1 MVSILK
7 AYGAW
12 IWLGQILF
20 YIAARWLNGW
30 FFLKPGRAQ
39 NSLAELTLSIAFA
52 WNGGLFFSKFAKDM
66 SGDRYGNSYWGPQR
80 KEGK

>member
-52 WNGGLFFSKFAKDM
+52 WNGG
-66 SGDRYGNSYWGPQR
+66 
-80 KEGK
+80 